1 MLNIGIYGAN
11 GHQIVHLFP
20 GRKNVRLAAAAA
32 FKSESLPVSLRGKN
46 APRLYGSLDE
56 LLADPEIDL
65 VSLCSPRRADQAGDA
80 IKSLKAGKHVYAEKP
95 CALSEKDLDR
105 IIETAEKTGFHFH
118 EMAGTTFAQPYLSLR
133 ERIKS
138 GVLGTII
145 QIFVQK
151 SYPYVDTRPQD
162 EGVDG
167 GLTLQVGIHALRLV
181 EHTAGVRVR
190 KITGIETDL
199 GNPKSGGLKM
209 ASSLV
214 LSLENGGV
222 GSVVL
227 NYLNPHS
234 FGNWGNEHLRVFG
247 TGGFIESV
255 DGGSKTRLVTGEK
268 DWGQVS
274 LEEPGKEYFD
284 FYAESLS
291 EGKAMPF
298 SVEEELHPLRV
309 LLEVKQKWLPS
320 S

>member
-11 GHQIVHLFP
+11 GHQITNLFS
-20 GRKNVRLAAAAA
+20 GRKNIRLAAAAA
-32 FKSESLPVSLRGKN
+32 FQSESLPESLRGKN
-46 APRLYGSLDE
+46 APRLYRNLNE

-65 VSLCSPRRADQAGDA
+65 VSLCSPRRADQAEDA
-80 IKSLKAGKHVYAEKP
+80 ITSLKAGKHVYAEKP

-133 ERIKS
+133 EHIKS
-138 GVLGTII
+138 GILGTII
-145 QIFVQK
+145 QVFVQK
-151 SYPYVDTRPQD
+151 SYPYIDTRPQD
-162 EGVDG
+162 EGIDG

-190 KITGIETDL
+190 EITGIETGL

-209 ASSLV
+209 ASSLI
-214 LSLENGGV
+214 LNLENGGV

-234 FGNWGNEHLRVFG
+234 FGRWGNEHLRVFG
-247 TGGFIESV
+247 TKGFIESV
-255 DGGSKTRLVTGEK
+255 DGGSNTRLVTDEK

-274 LEEPGKEYFD
+274 IEELGKEYFD
-284 FYAESLS
+284 LYAGALS
-291 EGKAMPF
+291 EGEAMPF

-309 LLEVKQKWLPS
+309 LLKVKGKMVR
-320 S
+320 